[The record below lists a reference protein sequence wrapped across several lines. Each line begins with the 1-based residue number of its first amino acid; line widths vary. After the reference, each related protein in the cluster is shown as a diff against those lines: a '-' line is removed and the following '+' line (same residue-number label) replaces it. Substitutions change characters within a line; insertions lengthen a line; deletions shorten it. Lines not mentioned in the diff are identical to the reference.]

1 MYGGELTL
9 TFETH
14 SVSETQRLGAARA
27 QQLQAD
33 DVLLL
38 LGDMGAGKSE
48 FTRGLARGLGVT
60 GYVTSPTFT
69 ILQVHED
76 GRLPLYHFDW
86 YRLSDAEE
94 LYELSMDEYLQNGGV
109 AVIEWPSRAEEAVP
123 ESYLEVDIAPIGDD
137 DRRITLTPVG
147 GFRELDESAISQL
160 VSQ

>member
-14 SVSETQRLGAARA
+14 SVSETQRLGAALA

-123 ESYLEVDIAPIGDD
+123 ESYLEVDIVPVGDD

>member
-1 MYGGELTL
+1 M

-14 SVSETQRLGAARA
+14 SPAQTQQLGAALA
-27 QQLQAD
+27 QQLKGD

-86 YRLSDAEE
+86 YRLSGADE

-109 AVIEWPSRAEEAVP
+109 AVIEWPSRAEEAIP
-123 ESYLEVDIAPIGDD
+123 ESYLEVELCPTGDS

-147 GFRELDESAISQL
+147 GFHSLDEAALAQL

>member
-1 MYGGELTL
+1 LV
-9 TFETH
+9 FESN
-14 SVSETQRLGAARA
+14 SVKCTQAFGAALA
-27 QQLQAD
+27 QQLMPN

-86 YRLSDAEE
+86 YRLNDVEE
-94 LYELSMDEYLQNGGV
+94 LYELSMDEYLHHDGV

-123 ESYLEVDIAPIGDD
+123 ESYLEVSLEPLGDHE
-137 DRRITLTPVG
+137 RRITLTPVG
-147 GFRELDESAISQL
+147 GFREIDEAAL
-160 VSQ
+160 RKDLMFP